1 MKKIQ
6 LESIDDE
13 LVPKRKR
20 GTRWFSCPGCRPTNV
35 LAVSR
40 INALLGI
47 PYIAIICESRSA
59 PCLSLV
65 FLLIISLASK
75 KISKNE
81 ELLLNYGEQYW
92 LHMLPEEV
100 NSEGKKVDADV
111 PTAKKPNV
119 CGGGS
124 TLDAKDSHVPATAA
138 ARCPSVV
145 ARALT
150 QN

>member
-1 MKKIQ
+1 M
-6 LESIDDE
+6 
-13 LVPKRKR
+13 
-20 GTRWFSCPGCRPTNV
+20 F
-35 LAVSR
+35 
-40 INALLGI
+40 
-47 PYIAIICESRSA
+47 
-59 PCLSLV
+59 
-65 FLLIISLASK
+65 FLLIISLAIK

-138 ARCPSVV
+138 ARSPSVV
-145 ARALT
+145 AHALT